1 MSTESPIWAVVPAA
15 GSGRRM
21 GGSIP
26 KQYLRFQDKTV
37 LEHSLDRL
45 FADPRVQGV
54 VLVLA
59 PHDHDWAALDYPA
72 ARPVLTAVGGAE
84 RCLSVLNGLHRLCE
98 QQGENTLVLVHDAA
112 RPLLRSSDLGR
123 LIDAAG
129 SNPDGAILAS
139 RVSDTLKQQ
148 DGEGRIASTLD
159 RAGLWR
165 ALTPQAFPLVRL
177 RGALQRAIEDGVAVT
192 DDASA
197 MEREGF
203 RPLLV
208 AGAPDNLKITGPGD
222 LALAEAIWLHQR
234 DQQDDK

>member
-26 KQYLRFQDKTV
+26 KQYLRFQGKTV

-45 FADPRVQGV
+45 FADPRVQGA

-59 PHDHDWAALDYPA
+59 PADRDWAALEYSAVKPIF
-72 ARPVLTAVGGAE
+72 TALGGPE
-84 RCLSVLNGLHRLCE
+84 RCQSVLNGLHCLCE
-98 QQGENTLVLVHDAA
+98 HQGEDALVLVHDAA
-112 RPLLRSSDLGR
+112 RPLLRSTDLGR
-123 LIDAAG
+123 LIDAAVA
-129 SNPDGAILAS
+129 NPDGAILAS
-139 RVSDTLKQQ
+139 RVSDTLKQE

-165 ALTPQAFPLVRL
+165 ALTPQAFQLVRL
-177 RGALQRAIEDGVAVT
+177 RQALQRALEAGVAVT
-192 DDASA
+192 DDAAA
-197 MEREGF
+197 MELEGF

-208 AGAPDNLKITGPGD
+208 AGGSDNLKITGPGD